1 MVHAGP
7 GQAPD
12 RGAEDVTIYNLFGY
26 DYTPGEGTDN
36 KAAIGEFVATTLFVY
51 VGCGVAVSTQA
62 FVAFGPGELDN
73 DFLLG
78 VSIAFG
84 FAISV
89 LAYSVA
95 PISGGHINPAVSFAF
110 FILKDLPLTE
120 FISYVVAQCA
130 GATLG
135 AALVWGSFASSKLVD
150 DGGDTTP
157 PFLVGS
163 NFVHSEI
170 PLGSAFLAET
180 MGTFLL
186 VWTVLMTAVN
196 THSIAGNLAPM
207 AIGWS
212 VMLAHLLLIPIT
224 TCGINPARSFGP
236 HMISIMAGET
246 VGVRGWWI
254 FYTAPFLG
262 AALAAIVCKYVFGVM
277 QEEEQGTEEEKV
289 TILPDDDKDL
299 EKEQPPLSDAQE

>member
-1 MVHAGP
+1 MVQSGP
-7 GQAPD
+7 GQEPD
-12 RGAEDVTIYNLFGY
+12 RGANDVTIYNLFGY
-26 DYTPGEGTDN
+26 DYTPADS
-36 KAAIGEFVATTLFVY
+36 KAAFGEFVATTLFVY

-62 FVAFGPGELDN
+62 FAAFAPDSELNN

-78 VSIAFG
+78 VAIAFG

-110 FILKDLPLTE
+110 FILQDLSFSD
-120 FISYVVAQCA
+120 FIWYIFAQCT

-135 AALVWGSFASSKLVD
+135 AALVWGTFASPKLVED
-150 DGGDTTP
+150 ASDNSP

-170 PLGSAFLAET
+170 PLGSAFLGEM

-186 VWTVLMTAVN
+186 VWTVLMTAVSV
-196 THSIAGNLAPM
+196 HSIAGNLAPI

-236 HMISIMAGET
+236 HMVSIMAGEK
-246 VGVRGWWI
+246 VGVEGWWI

-262 AALAAIVCKYVFGVM
+262 AALAAIVCKHVFGVM
-277 QEEEQGTEEEKV
+277 NGEAQGTKEEKV
-289 TILPDDDKDL
+289 AVLPGDNNDL
-299 EKEQPPLSDAQE
+299 EKK

>member
-1 MVHAGP
+1 MVQSGP
-7 GQAPD
+7 GQEPD

-26 DYTPGEGTDN
+26 DYTPSDN
-36 KAAIGEFVATTLFVY
+36 KAAFGEFVATTLFVY
-51 VGCGVAVSTQA
+51 IGCGVAVSTQA
-62 FVAFGPGELDN
+62 FAAFAPGSELDN
-73 DFLLG
+73 DFLLS

-84 FAISV
+84 FSIAV

-110 FILKDLPLTE
+110 FLLKDLPPTDFLLY
-120 FISYVVAQCA
+120 IIAQCT

-135 AALVWGSFASSKLVD
+135 AALVWGTFASPELVD
-150 DGGDTTP
+150 NVSDKSP

-163 NFVHSEI
+163 NLVTSEI
-170 PLGSAFLAET
+170 PLGSAFLGEM

-196 THSIAGNLAPM
+196 THSIAGNLAPI

-236 HMISIMAGET
+236 HMISIMAGEK
-246 VGVRGWWI
+246 VGIRGWWI

-262 AALAAIVCKYVFGVM
+262 AALAAMVCKYVFGVM
-277 QEEEQGTEEEKV
+277 KEEEEQGTNEEKV
-289 TILPDDDKDL
+289 TILPDDNNDL
-299 EKEQPPLSDAQE
+299 EKDSVPDKSVEH